1 MGVDDE
7 CLFCK
12 IMFLVP
18 AGHACAAVGDLDRAR
33 DYLTQA
39 LTVAAR
45 WDGSVWQAMNLELEA
60 HLEQA
65 EGRDERARTLL
76 ARAAEL
82 FLAAGQVTDAER
94 CRRGGRGADLAR
106 STPPTGSTA

>member
-1 MGVDDE
+1 VQRVYGTLIYSAPDPVEARAVVDRAEATMGVDDE

-18 AGHACAAVGDLDRAR
+18 AGHACAAVGDLYRAR
-33 DYLTQA
+33 DYLPQA

-65 EGRDERARTLL
+65 EGRDERA
-76 ARAAEL
+76 
-82 FLAAGQVTDAER
+82 
-94 CRRGGRGADLAR
+94 
-106 STPPTGSTA
+106 